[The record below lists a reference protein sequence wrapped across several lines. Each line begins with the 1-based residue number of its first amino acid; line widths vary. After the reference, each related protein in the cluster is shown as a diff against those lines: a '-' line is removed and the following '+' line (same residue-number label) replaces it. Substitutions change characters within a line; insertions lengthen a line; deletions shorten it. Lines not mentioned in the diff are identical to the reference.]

1 MSEKCLLDQWRDMAY
16 DRNLSKEQLES
27 FWGKYFTIETS
38 IYEQLLDDPDTEVK
52 GTVKELAEKY
62 GQDVMTMVGFL
73 DGINDSLKTPNPIET
88 MDEDTEVSL
97 GFDKEKLYKNMVDA
111 RADWLYELPQW
122 EKIFDENTRKRLYK
136 EQKNSGTIR
145 KEKKIGRNDPCWCGS
160 GKKYKDC
167 HLALD
172 EKINSYKLKGWKI
185 PPKKIIKRPDQID
198 GIRESGL
205 VNIAVLD
212 YVAENIHAGMS
223 TEDIDRLVAEKT
235 KELGG
240 IAAPLNYE
248 GFPKSVCT
256 SINDA
261 VCHGIPN
268 EEEILQDGDIIN
280 VDVSTIYK
288 GYFSDSSRMFCIGEV
303 DDVSKK
309 LVEDTLKAVQ
319 LGLSEVRPF
328 NRLGNVGAVIN
339 EFAQS
344 QGYKVV
350 RDIGGH
356 GVGLEFHE
364 DPFVSYVTR
373 RDTGMLLVPGMVFT
387 IEPMINLGT
396 DEIFIDSDNDWTV
409 YTEDGAPSAQWE
421 VTVAVTEDGYEI
433 LAY

>member
-1 MSEKCLLDQWRDMAY
+1 ML
-16 DRNLSKEQLES
+16 
-27 FWGKYFTIETS
+27 
-38 IYEQLLDDPDTEVK
+38 
-52 GTVKELAEKY
+52 
-62 GQDVMTMVGFL
+62 
-73 DGINDSLKTPNPIET
+73 
-88 MDEDTEVSL
+88 
-97 GFDKEKLYKNMVDA
+97 
-111 RADWLYELPQW
+111 
-122 EKIFDENTRKRLYK
+122 
-136 EQKNSGTIR
+136 
-145 KEKKIGRNDPCWCGS
+145 KKIGRNDPCWCGS

-409 YTEDGAPSAQWE
+409 YTEVPKRHFIIVDFPAPFSPISPIMVPGLTFMLICFRTLFLPNDLLMPLIDKIYLFLSSVIAALPFLSKE
-421 VTVAVTEDGYEI
+421 GYHC
-433 LAY
+433 